1 MMREDLL
8 KGLTLERIE
17 GSNIVIARKE
27 IVVPYEKELFSSGM
41 FIGVAKKFENCTYK
55 SNVRGGVL

>member
-1 MMREDLL
+1 MVREDLL

-27 IVVPYEKELFSSGM
+27 IVIPDGTGFFSSAIPVWAAGQ
-41 FIGVAKKFENCTYK
+41 VENCTYK
-55 SNVRGGVL
+55 LRGGIL